1 MGTDQY
7 DPEEAA
13 NQISIR
19 TKDDP
24 KELNSS
30 LDRRNKR
37 DPKLNQPIKQMQ
49 VPGAKLVNN

>member
-1 MGTDQY
+1 MAMNADQY
-7 DPEEAA
+7 DQEEQ

-19 TKDDP
+19 TIDEN

-37 DPKLNQPIKQMQ
+37 DPKL
-49 VPGAKLVNN
+49 

>member
-1 MGTDQY
+1 MATDQY
-7 DPEEAA
+7 DPEEAV

-24 KELNSS
+24 KELNIS

-49 VPGAKLVNN
+49 VPGAKL